1 MNPYA
6 GFLNGQDPLAVI
18 ESTPARLNAILSS
31 FGTDADRSPVSGK
44 WSARQVLCHMAD
56 TEVVFAFRLR
66 QALSEA
72 RHIIQPFDQDGW
84 ATRYKSYT
92 PQAAVDLFA
101 AVRTWNLLLIAGVT
115 EQEMAKTLNH
125 PERGDMTVRTV
136 VETMGG
142 HDLNH
147 INQLQTIAFA
157 VEGK

>member
-6 GFLNGQDPLAVI
+6 SYLNGQDPLAVI
-18 ESTPARLNAILSS
+18 ASTPERLKTILSNL
-31 FGTDADRSPVSGK
+31 GADADRSPATGK

-66 QALSEA
+66 QALSEP

-84 ATRYKSYT
+84 AARYESYT
-92 PQAAVDLFA
+92 AQAAVELFA
-101 AVRTWNLLLIAGVT
+101 AVRTWNRLPIAGVT
-115 EQEMAKTLNH
+115 EQEMQKTLNH
-125 PERGDMTVRTV
+125 PERGDMTFKTF

-147 INQLQTIAFA
+147 INQLRTIAA
-157 VEGK
+157 ALEGK

>member
-6 GFLNGQDPLAVI
+6 GFLHGQDPLAVI
-18 ESTPARLNAILSS
+18 ASTPEHLKTILAN
-31 FGTDADRSPVSGK
+31 FGVDADRSPEPGK

-56 TEVVFAFRLR
+56 TEIVFAFRLR

-84 ATRYKSYT
+84 AARYESYT
-92 PQAAVDLFA
+92 AQAAVELFA
-101 AVRTWNLLLIAGVT
+101 AVRTWNRLLIAGVT
-115 EQEMAKTLNH
+115 EQEMQKILNH
-125 PERGDMTVRTV
+125 PERGDMTFSTV

-147 INQLQTIAFA
+147 INQLQTIAA
-157 VEGK
+157 ALEGK